1 VGFWPQFKGA
11 TIKSHLES
19 YKSMKAPMKEVNDI
33 QPTSLSHLIGNRGV
47 IEQVRVAIDAAFE
60 DNRRFDHSLLIGP
73 PGQGKSSLASVIA
86 HEMAVPFHEL
96 LGQNLR
102 TPADLNDLLLKAE
115 DKAIIH
121 IDEIH
126 EAPRPIITAL
136 YLALDKRTVFAKGGG
151 SVMSIPLNDFTLL
164 CSTTE
169 EHDLPAPYLTRMR
182 LKLRFDFL
190 SPSELAEVVLLRA
203 RSLGW
208 ELDEQVASEI
218 SSRGRGTPRIALN
231 LLQAAY
237 RVCRSEGQHRL
248 SLEHLRRA
256 CSLEG
261 IDLLGLGPL
270 EQRYL
275 QLLEAGPK
283 RVNVLASEL
292 GVPSKTVST
301 VMEPFCLRSGLI
313 SKDDQSRRVLTP
325 KGRQHLS
332 QSSVATDST
341 SSSG

>member
-1 VGFWPQFKGA
+1 M
-11 TIKSHLES
+11 SRN
-19 YKSMKAPMKEVNDI
+19 MKEVNDI
-33 QPTSLSHLIGNRGV
+33 QPTSLTHLIGNRGV

-86 HEMAVPFHEL
+86 QEMAVPFHEL

-102 TPADLNDLLLKAE
+102 TPGDLNDLLLQAE

-126 EAPRPIITAL
+126 EAPKPIITAL
-136 YLALDKRTVFAKGGG
+136 YLALDKRTIFAKGGS

-169 EHDLPAPYLTRMR
+169 EHDLPGPYLTRMR

-190 SPSELAEVVLLRA
+190 SPCELADVVHLRA
-203 RSLGW
+203 RSLSW
-208 ELDEQVASEI
+208 DLEPQVGYEI
-218 SSRGRGTPRIALN
+218 STRGRGTPRIALN

-237 RVCRSEGQHRL
+237 RVCRSEGQQL
-248 SLEHLRRA
+248 ITVDHLRRA

-261 IDLLGLGPL
+261 IDHLGLGPL

-292 GVPSKTVST
+292 GVPNKTVTT
-301 VMEPFCLRSGLI
+301 VWEPFFLRSGLI
-313 SKDDQSRRVLTP
+313 SKDEQSRRVLTP
-325 KGRQHLS
+325 QGRQHLS
-332 QSSVATDST
+332 TNAAETDST
-341 SSSG
+341 SSSE

>member
-1 VGFWPQFKGA
+1 
-11 TIKSHLES
+11 
-19 YKSMKAPMKEVNDI
+19 MKEVNDI

-86 HEMAVPFHEL
+86 QEMAVPFYEL

-115 DKAIIH
+115 HKAIIH
-121 IDEIH
+121 LDEIH
-126 EAPRPIITAL
+126 EAPRPILTAL
-136 YLALDKRTVFAKGGG
+136 YLALDKRTIFAKSG
-151 SVMSIPLNDFTLL
+151 SSIMSIPLNDFTLL

-169 EHDLPAPYLTRMR
+169 EHDLPGPYLTRMR

-190 SPSELAEVVLLRA
+190 SSDELAEVVLLRA

-208 ELDEQVASEI
+208 DHEPHVAHEI
-218 SSRGRGTPRIALN
+218 STRGRGTPRIALN

-237 RVCRSEGQHRL
+237 RVCRSEGQML
-248 SLEHLRRA
+248 ITIDHLRRA

-261 IDLLGLGPL
+261 IDNLGLGPL

-283 RVNVLASEL
+283 RVNVIASEL

-301 VMEPFCLRSGLI
+301 VMEPFCLRAGLL
-313 SKDDQSRRVLTP
+313 SKDDQSRRVLTL

-332 QSSVATDST
+332 QNSAATDST
-341 SSSG
+341 SSSE